1 MRRIIIILI
10 IILIKYLNEIL
21 IKSSELSLFVE
32 ILQQLCELNLLVVAD
47 YNNFIIP
54 TEDTMSCSLID
65 CIWIKIDIHYCSY
78 QSVGL
83 IYFIFNLLSISVTK
97 YVMKTTFLF
106 IFKRPLKYFIASIYL
121 PRWHTI
127 LVWYENCS
135 MTSCHVYSY
144 LLQNGTRSFVKS
156 HDHF

>member
-10 IILIKYLNEIL
+10 IILIKYLDEIL

-65 CIWIKIDIHYCSY
+65 CIWVKIEIHYCSN

-83 IYFIFNLLSISVTK
+83 IYIIFNLFSISVTK
-97 YVMKTTFLF
+97 NVIKKHIFFF
-106 IFKRPLKYFIASIYL
+106 IFKGLCNILLHQSIS
-121 PRWHTI
+121 
-127 LVWYENCS
+127 LVDTQY
-135 MTSCHVYSY
+135 
-144 LLQNGTRSFVKS
+144 
-156 HDHF
+156 

>member
-1 MRRIIIILI
+1 M
-10 IILIKYLNEIL
+10 KYLLNLLNYHCLLKYCMWI
-21 IKSSELSLFVE
+21 
-32 ILQQLCELNLLVVAD
+32 LCELNLVAD

-65 CIWIKIDIHYCSY
+65 CIWIKIDINYCSY

-83 IYFIFNLLSISVTK
+83 IYIIFNLLSISVTLW
-97 YVMKTTFLF
+97 KTHFFSFLKACV
-106 IFKRPLKYFIASIYL
+106 IFYCINLSPSLTHNTSRIRKLQ
-121 PRWHTI
+121 H
-127 LVWYENCS
+127 CS